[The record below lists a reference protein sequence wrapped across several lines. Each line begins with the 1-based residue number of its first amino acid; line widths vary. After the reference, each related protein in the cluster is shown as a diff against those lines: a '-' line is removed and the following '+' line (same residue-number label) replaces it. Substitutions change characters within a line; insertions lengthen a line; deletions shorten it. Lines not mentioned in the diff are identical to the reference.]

1 MHVKVFIGFN
11 HFIILIVWETLC
23 FLLLFYFN
31 FECTARQIKSAL
43 LNMNVSINRFYSEIK
58 RATTNCIRACSTN
71 RCRVCACVLEKTKW
85 NRMPFKTKCWC
96 SDEHLSHPFKTVI
109 WTDIHCHF
117 HNAAIQL
124 FAQSNIMG
132 RNSYEMADATSWTK
146 SWKKDRPQF
155 SELDCYCW
163 KCTHFCE

>member
-1 MHVKVFIGFN
+1 MLREICSLFCFFLFQFQMHTK
-11 HFIILIVWETLC
+11 
-23 FLLLFYFN
+23 
-31 FECTARQIKSAL
+31 ARQIRSVLFNLK
-43 LNMNVSINRFYSEIK
+43 VSINRFNSEIK
-58 RATTNCIRACSTN
+58 ELQQLIVLA
-71 RCRVCACVLEKTKW
+71 RVVEIDVGCVRVFSKKKNKKDKW
-85 NRMPFKTKCWC
+85 NRMSFKTKWLMQWSTFC
-96 SDEHLSHPFKTVI
+96 HPFKTVI